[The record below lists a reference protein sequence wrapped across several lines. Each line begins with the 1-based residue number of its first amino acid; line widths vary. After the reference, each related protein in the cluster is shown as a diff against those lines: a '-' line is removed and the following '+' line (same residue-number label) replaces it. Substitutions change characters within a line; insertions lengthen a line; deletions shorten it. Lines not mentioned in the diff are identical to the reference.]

1 MIVKP
6 RGYFAKL
13 PGGDSQA
20 VQGSLQ
26 KVQQLQATRS
36 AFAAI
41 TLDGSVVAWGDVD
54 GLSAGIWNLDD

>member
-1 MIVKP
+1 MWSFT

-41 TLDGSVVAWGDVD
+41 TLDGSVVAWGDSQLLVD
-54 GLSAGIWNLDD
+54 GLYDT